1 MADNNVTPYV
11 KLNEVVDDVNS
22 MRRYLAEIDSL
33 FRAIA
38 EDNSLTG
45 WAARRIFRKYVRN
58 NLPPSTAGMRSIDIP
73 PVIGNSL
80 EIDSED
86 NDRDSGGKRKR
97 RANDL
102 RGVAEVSDH
111 PGPQLFSLP
120 RRERVSPPE
129 DRTGLDNG

>member
-11 KLNEVVDDVNS
+11 KLNEVVDDLNS

-58 NLPPSTAGMRSIDIP
+58 SRPPSTAGMRAVDIP

-80 EIDSED
+80 EIDRED
-86 NDRDSGGKRKR
+86 NDRDSGGKRSGGP
-97 RANDL
+97 NHL
-102 RGVAEVSDH
+102 RGVREISDH
-111 PGPQLFSLP
+111 PGKQLFSLP

-129 DRTGLDNG
+129 DRPGVDNG